1 MRDYATIN
9 ELISMANLENLN
21 AVFIADGMPQAQRLV
36 RLNQIAIQ
44 QMQILQT
51 VESRK
56 FLK

>member
-1 MRDYATIN
+1 
-9 ELISMANLENLN
+9 
-21 AVFIADGMPQAQRLV
+21 MPQAQRLV